1 MRIRFFKVLVDL
13 TAHCSCWVN
22 LGTVLHESSS
32 WVVALLEPY
41 SSYRVAPMP
50 PRRRRRGER
59 DSRDAAG
66 PFGVLWTVLA
76 GPTTSGR
83 RCVAAPTL
91 PRWPQRGVTWSRN
104 RSRWSQAC
112 EKKPSSA
119 SSSRS
124 TRLPSALSS
133 SKISCSPC
141 STRQLKRWSYATARP
156 HLRMKCEMGCV

>member
-1 MRIRFFKVLVDL
+1 MRIRFKVLVDL

-22 LGTVLHESSS
+22 LGTSRVELLGRSSR
-32 WVVALLEPY
+32 A
-41 SSYRVAPMP
+41 VAPMP
-50 PRRRRRGER
+50 PRRER